1 MIKSLKKNDIRT
13 TPFTAAKK
21 WNPQNKLHKDLILW
35 QSGSVSGSLSLTF
48 KEYNDGTVA
57 PYTYISSAIAL
68 QQQQDDFL
76 RFREGV
82 NLSGS
87 ISPTGSFYYDP
98 VLSEKNLD
106 GTYKTVLYA
115 TTKHLFYK
123 ESQDPSK
130 IFGLES
136 LDSSNVNRS
145 LPNKISTF
153 NIPQNKFG
161 EKVIP
166 KSVAIKHE
174 IQGQTYNVVDD
185 GNSNLVINDKTFINN
200 QDANIDKIPANII
213 LNTADKN
220 NTISTVY
227 DGSPKTVTATTNPS
241 NLSYYITYNGSTT
254 PPTDAGTYTIVA
266 TIDDNFYT
274 GTINGTF
281 IIQKAAATITI
292 SNVSQ
297 IYDGNPKSV
306 TVVTVPSTLNRTVTY
321 NGSTTPPT
329 NVGKYNVVV
338 TINDINYQG
347 TQTVEL
353 NITGNSSTISAPNF
367 SKTYGDADFTI
378 PLNTKSNGSVSYTI
392 TSGPGT
398 VNNGKIK
405 ITGVGTIGVTINQAA
420 SGNYA
425 AASTTCSITVNTK
438 SLTVTGITASDKVD
452 DGNTTATLNTTK
464 VNLIGLVTYSSGT
477 KAKDV
482 VTLDVTSATGT
493 FSDPDA
499 GEGKTVTV
507 SGLTLSG
514 ADESKYNLVQPTT
527 TAAIKANS
535 ASGTINISD
544 ATVVYDGSPQ
554 RLSVSVSNTT
564 IPIKITYKNQLGTI
578 LRVDRLYN
586 SQLTEISGNYPIN
599 TSVYNVVAELDTSV
613 PTATSYTVT
622 TKTVKLNI
630 VSIKGDITF
639 GPNIFYYDG
648 KSKPVTTL
656 SVTPPNKNLIITYNG
671 STTPPTNVGTYTVN
685 VKFEDPNI
693 FYNNTVTL
701 SIIEIPTNNC
711 GTEIVNKPGYPQYQK
726 NIIDLTSAVGTVN
739 FLYSVGRG
747 ASQFTIEYPLN
758 SNKFVFDSGLR
769 SKDIAV
775 GTDIDDYVDS
785 KKTVTVTGGGI
796 PVNNTPISFNKDKT
810 GINSDD
816 GQNYDKCLV
825 TVYSPTNNNTWNC
838 SVSCVNAAPAV
849 IQPLPGIND
858 LYIPFVD
865 VFVSYPVYANAG
877 SGFNLN
883 KLVGELENEGKLGR
897 LSLYEF
903 DGILN
908 ILSNNYRSTFQF
920 NEDYVLVDTVTN
932 IKVIVTYK
940 SDSNTV
946 TINLKYKRLG
956 DSLENMIDRGALV
969 VDCHWFKYKGTKASF
984 EPEDAK
990 TQLLG
995 QISSDDFKDT
1005 FLSPRSSVT
1014 NGEIQRS
1021 LLKSFVNLAIKNTSI
1036 NNVRFEFKPDEMV
1049 IYDEYNNPTIIKSD
1063 TLYTRGM
1070 GLQDA
1075 EGILN
1080 DGLIYINPTDQVVE
1094 IVYPAICQPIN
1105 FGSDQRQLGPRLRN

>member
-123 ESQDPSK
+123 ESQDPTK

-145 LPNKISTF
+145 LPDKISTF

-161 EKVIP
+161 ENVIP
-166 KSVAIKHE
+166 KSVVITHE

-185 GNSNLVINDKTFINN
+185 GNSNLVVSDKTFINN
-200 QDANIDKIPANII
+200 QDANIDKVPSNII
-213 LNTADKN
+213 LNNVDKN

-353 NITGNSSTISAPNF
+353 NIAGNSSTISAPDF

-378 PLNTKSNGSVSYTI
+378 PLNTNSNGSVLYTI
-392 TSGPGT
+392 TSGLGTVGT

-405 ITGVGTIGVTINQAA
+405 IIGVGTIVVTITQSA

-425 AASTTCSITVNTK
+425 AATTNCSITISQK
-438 SLTVTGITASDKVD
+438 PLTVTGITAADKVQNASSLATV
-452 DGNTTATLNTTK
+452 NTTNAVLQGIIPKPNGNGTLDDVK
-464 VNLIGLVTYSSGT
+464 LIGTAV
-477 KAKDV
+477 
-482 VTLDVTSATGT
+482 GT
-493 FSDPDA
+493 FSDA
-499 GEGKTVTV
+499 NVGEGKTVTII
-507 SGLTLSG
+507 SGLALSG
-514 ADESKYNLVQPTT
+514 LDAPNYNLVPPTA
-527 TAAIKANS
+527 TAAIKVSGAN
-535 ASGTINISD
+535 GTITMPN
-544 ATVVYDGSPQ
+544 ATVTYNGNPQ
-554 RLSVSVSNTT
+554 PLGVSVNDDK
-564 IPIKITYKNQLGTI
+564 IPIKITYRENDTI
-578 LRVDRLYN
+578 LRVDRLYRN
-586 SQLTEISGNYPIN
+586 QLTKLSGNDYPKDIRPSYKV
-599 TSVYNVVAELDTSV
+599 TAELDTTVS
-613 PTATSYTVT
+613 TEILYTVT
-622 TKTVKLNI
+622 TVTATLNI
-630 VSIKGDITF
+630 TSITGIVTF

-648 KSKPVTTL
+648 NPKPVQIL
-656 SVTPPNKNLIITYNG
+656 STFPSEKEMIITYNG
-671 STTPPTNVGTYTVN
+671 LPTVPTTVGIYNVL
-685 VKFEDPNI
+685 VKFKDNNVV
-693 FYNNTVTL
+693 YNNINNPFKL
-701 SIIEIPTNNC
+701 KIKEIPTIAAA
-711 GTEIVNKPGYPQYQK
+711 TSPVISKETDSPQDQK
-726 NIIDLTSAVGTVN
+726 NIITFTTNTGTVYFRYN
-739 FLYSVGRG
+739 VVSDTR
-747 ASQFTIEYPLN
+747 FTIEYPLN
-758 SNKFVFDSGLR
+758 SGNLVHDSGVL
-769 SKDIAV
+769 S
-775 GTDIDDYVDS
+775 
-785 KKTVTVTGGGI
+785 
-796 PVNNTPISFNKDKT
+796 VNNSAQAQNVNTSFSKNNPVF
-810 GINSDD
+810 NSDN
-816 GQNYDKCLV
+816 GQDNNKCLI
-825 TVYSPTNNNTWNC
+825 TVYSPTNDSSWNYTI
-838 SVSCVNAAPAV
+838 S
-849 IQPLPGIND
+849 D
-858 LYIPFVD
+858 VD
-865 VFVSYPVYANAG
+865 VPPP
-877 SGFNLN
+877 NLLPPPTLPTIDDLGPLTIN
-883 KLVGELENEGKLGR
+883 ISAKFKTQGVESLRGARLLENLESQLQVLEDNGTLTDYESSAIANVLASNKDQLFVLNTSTILGPV
-897 LSLYEF
+897 S
-903 DGILN
+903 G
-908 ILSNNYRSTFQF
+908 
-920 NEDYVLVDTVTN
+920 TN
-932 IKVIVTYK
+932 IKVTVEYTQDVT
-940 SDSNTV
+940 NTK
-946 TINLKYKRLG
+946 INLQYTRLTN
-956 DSLENMIDRGALV
+956 SLAPGNTGAAV
-969 VDCHWFKYKGTKASF
+969 VDCHYYKYIG
-984 EPEDAK
+984 
-990 TQLLG
+990 TQLSFDTAEAQKQLKS
-995 QISSDDFKDT
+995 QINSDT
-1005 FLSPRSSVT
+1005 FLNTVISQGAGQVSI
-1014 NGEIQRS
+1014 GENQRS
-1021 LLKSFVNLAIKNTSI
+1021 LLQTLVLKSVAPPVI
-1036 NNVRFEFKPDEMV
+1036 NYPVIRFGFQTNKVV
-1049 IYDEYNNPTIIKSD
+1049 IYDKVDKNGKEIERLFFETTIPIENSD
-1063 TLYTRGM
+1063 GF
-1070 GLQDA
+1070 
-1075 EGILN
+1075 
-1080 DGLIYINPTDQVVE
+1080 IYIDTGKQIVE
-1094 IVYPAICQPIN
+1094 IVYPSICTPRN
-1105 FGSDQRQLGPRLRN
+1105 FGN

>member
-123 ESQDPSK
+123 ESQDPTK

-166 KSVAIKHE
+166 KSVVIKHE

-185 GNSNLVINDKTFINN
+185 GNSNLVVSDKTFINN
-200 QDANIDKIPANII
+200 QDANIDKVAANIT
-213 LNTADKN
+213 LN
-220 NTISTVY
+220 ISAGTY
-227 DGSPKTVTATTNPS
+227 DYDSDPYEITATTKPS
-241 NLSYYITYNGSTT
+241 NLAYI
-254 PPTDAGTYTIVA
+254 
-266 TIDDNFYT
+266 
-274 GTINGTF
+274 
-281 IIQKAAATITI
+281 
-292 SNVSQ
+292 
-297 IYDGNPKSV
+297 
-306 TVVTVPSTLNRTVTY
+306 VTY

-329 NVGKYNVVV
+329 NAGTYTVVA
-338 TINDINYQG
+338 TINDNFYQG
-347 TQTVEL
+347 STTGTFTIEQLSATITLSNLTQTYDGTPKSVTVVTTPSTL
-353 NITGNSSTISAPNF
+353 NRTVTYDGFTTPPTNVGTYTALVNINDVNFQGLKSGILVIAGKSPTISAPNF
-367 SKTYGDADFTI
+367 SKTYGDTDFTI
-378 PLNTKSNGSVSYTI
+378 PLNTNSNGSVSYTI

-398 VNNGKIK
+398 VNNGIIK
-405 ITGVGTIGVTINQAA
+405 ITGVGTIVVTINQAA

-438 SLTVTGITASDKVD
+438 SLIVTGITASDKVY
-452 DGNTTATLNTTK
+452 DGIIPATTTLNTTNK
-464 VNLIGLVTYSSGT
+464 NLVGVVSYSNGT
-477 KAKDV
+477 KDDV
-482 VTLDVTSATGT
+482 ILGGTAIGT
-493 FSDPDA
+493 FSDPDV
-499 GEGKTVTV
+499 GEGKTVTI
-507 SGLTLSG
+507 SGLTISG
-514 ADESKYNLVQPTT
+514 TDSSKYTLIQPTT

-599 TSVYNVVAELDTSV
+599 TSVYNVIAELDTSV

-630 VSIKGDITF
+630 VSIKGNITF
-639 GPNIFYYDG
+639 GPNIFYYDE
-648 KSKPVTTL
+648 KPKPVTTL

-671 STTPPTNVGTYTVN
+671 STTPPTNTGTYTVN

-726 NIIDLTSAVGTVN
+726 NIIDLTSDVGTVN

-775 GTDIDDYVDS
+775 GTD
-785 KKTVTVTGGGI
+785 TVTGGGI

-825 TVYSPTNNNTWNC
+825 TVYSPTNDNTWNC

-883 KLVGELENEGKLGR
+883 KLIGELEKEGKLGR

-908 ILSNNYRSTFQF
+908 ILSNNYKSRF
-920 NEDYVLVDTVTN
+920 NFNTDYVLVDTVTN

-940 SDSNTV
+940 SDSKTA

-956 DSLENMIDRGALV
+956 DSLDSMINRGALL
-969 VDCHWFKYKGTKASF
+969 VDCHWFRYNGTKASF

-995 QISSDDFKDT
+995 QISSDEFKDT

-1021 LLKSFVNLAIKNTSI
+1021 LLKSFVNLAIKNTPI

>member
-48 KEYNDGTVA
+48 KEFNDGTVP
-57 PYTYISSAIAL
+57 PYTYISSAISL
-68 QQQQDDFL
+68 QQQEEDFL

-123 ESQDPSK
+123 ESQDPTK

-200 QDANIDKIPANII
+200 QDVNIDKVAANIT
-213 LNTADKN
+213 LN
-220 NTISTVY
+220 ISAGTY
-227 DGSPKTVTATTNPS
+227 DYDSDPYEITATTKPT
-241 NLSYYITYNGSTT
+241 NLSYI
-254 PPTDAGTYTIVA
+254 
-266 TIDDNFYT
+266 
-274 GTINGTF
+274 
-281 IIQKAAATITI
+281 
-292 SNVSQ
+292 
-297 IYDGNPKSV
+297 
-306 TVVTVPSTLNRTVTY
+306 VTY

-329 NVGKYNVVV
+329 NAGTYTVVATINDNFYQGSVTGTFKIEQLSATITLSNLTQTYDGTPKPVTVSTTPSTLNRTVTYDGSITPPTNVGSYTTLV
-338 TINDINYQG
+338 TINDVNYKG
-347 TQTVEL
+347 LKSGILV
-353 NITGNSSTISAPNF
+353 ITGNSSTISAPNF

-438 SLTVTGITASDKVD
+438 SLIVTGITASDKVI
-452 DGNTTATLNTTK
+452 DGNPNATLNTSK

-477 KAKDV
+477 KAKDDV
-482 VTLDVTSATGT
+482 ILDVASATGT
-493 FSDPDA
+493 FSDSSS
-499 GEGKTVTV
+499 GEDKVVTI
-507 SGLTLSG
+507 SGLTISG
-514 ADESKYNLVQPTT
+514 TDSSKYTLIQPTT

-544 ATVVYDGSPQ
+544 TTVVYDGSPQ
-554 RLSVSVSNTT
+554 RLSVSVNNTT

-586 SQLTEISGNYPIN
+586 SQLTEISGNYPIDA
-599 TSVYNVVAELDTSV
+599 SVYNVIAELDTSV
-613 PTATSYTVT
+613 PTATRYTVT

-630 VSIKGDITF
+630 VSIKGNITF
-639 GPNIFYYDG
+639 GPNIFYYDE
-648 KSKPVTTL
+648 KPKPVATL

-671 STTPPTNVGTYTVN
+671 STTPPTNKGTYTVN

-701 SIIEIPTNNC
+701 SIIEIPTENC

-726 NIIDLTSAVGTVN
+726 NIIDLGSTVGTVN
-739 FLYSVGRG
+739 FLYSVGHG

-775 GTDIDDYVDS
+775 GTD
-785 KKTVTVTGGGI
+785 TVTGGGI

-825 TVYSPTNNNTWNC
+825 TVYSPTNDNTWNC

-849 IQPLPGIND
+849 IQPLQGIND
-858 LYIPFVD
+858 IFVPFVD

-883 KLVGELENEGKLGR
+883 KLIGELEKEGDLGR

-908 ILSNNYRSTFQF
+908 ILSNNYTKTFQF
-920 NEDYVLVDTVTN
+920 NTDYVLVDTVTN

-940 SDSNTV
+940 SDSKTA

-956 DSLENMIDRGALV
+956 DSLENMIDRSPLV

-984 EPEDAK
+984 DVEDAK

-995 QISSDDFKDT
+995 QINSDEFKDT

>member
-13 TPFTAAKK
+13 TPFTAAKT

-48 KEYNDGTVA
+48 KEFNDGTIS

-68 QQQQDDFL
+68 QQQEDDFL

-98 VLSEKNLD
+98 ILSEKNID

-123 ESQDPSK
+123 ESQDPTK

-166 KSVAIKHE
+166 NTVEITHE
-174 IQGQTYNVVDD
+174 IQGNVYKVLDD
-185 GNSNLVINDKTFINN
+185 GNSNLVISDKTFINN

-213 LNTADKN
+213 LNNLT
-220 NTISTVY
+220 SEVY
-227 DGSPKTVTATTNPS
+227 DGDPYEIGATTKPS
-241 NLSYYITYNGSTT
+241 NLAYIVTYNGSTT
-254 PPTDAGTYTIVA
+254 PPTDAGTYTIIA
-266 TIDDNFYT
+266 TINDNFYYGSAT
-274 GTINGTF
+274 GTF
-281 IIQKAAATITI
+281 IIEKAERTI
-292 SNVSQ
+292 NVSNLSQ
-297 IYDGNPKSV
+297 TYDGNPKSV
-306 TVVTVPSTLNRTVTY
+306 TVSIVGVNVSYTVTY
-321 NGSTTPPT
+321 NGFTTPPT
-329 NVGKYNVVV
+329 DAGKYKVVV
-338 TINDINYQG
+338 TIDDKNYKG
-347 TQTVEL
+347 SKTVEL
-353 NITGNSSTISAPNF
+353 NVAGKMPSITSLCPI
-367 SKTYGDADFTI
+367 KTYGDPDFDI
-378 PLNTKSNGSVSYTI
+378 PINSNSNGSISYTI
-392 TSGPGT
+392 NSGPA
-398 VNNGKIK
+398 VIKKGKIS
-405 ITGVGTIGVTINQAA
+405 ITDIGTIDVTVNQAA
-420 SGNYA
+420 SGNYI
-425 AASTTCSITVNTK
+425 ASSVNCSITVNQK
-438 SLTVTGITASDKVD
+438 PLTVVGITANNKSY
-452 DGNTTATLNTTK
+452 DGNNTATLNTTNK
-464 VNLIGLVTYSSGT
+464 QLVGVVTYSNGT
-477 KAKDV
+477 SDI
-482 VTLDVTSATGT
+482 VTLDGTAIGT
-493 FSDPDA
+493 FSDA
-499 GEGKTVTV
+499 NVGEGKTVTI
-507 SGLTLSG
+507 SGLTISG
-514 ADESKYNLVQPTT
+514 TDSSKYTLIQPN
-527 TAAIKANS
+527 AIASIKSNTG
-535 ASGTINISD
+535 SGTITISD
-544 ATVVYDGSPQ
+544 KLVTYDGTPKS
-554 RLSVSVSNTT
+554 LDVSINDTN
-564 IPIKITYKNQLGTI
+564 IPIKITYTRGNNIITLVKLYRGITTI
-578 LRVDRLYN
+578 SQGQYPKDIGIYN
-586 SQLTEISGNYPIN
+586 IK
-599 TSVYNVVAELDTSV
+599 AELDNDIST
-613 PTATSYTVT
+613 TIKYTVS
-622 TKTVKLNI
+622 TVNATLNI
-630 VSIKGDITF
+630 TSQISNVVF

-648 KSKPVTTL
+648 QQKQLQILSK
-656 SVTPPNKNLIITYNG
+656 TPSNLNLYLTYIGFVNSFPSEIGTYDVKVFSDSNFAYNQTKQLIIQ
-671 STTPPTNVGTYTVN
+671 SIQTN
-685 VKFEDPNI
+685 
-693 FYNNTVTL
+693 
-701 SIIEIPTNNC
+701 SC
-711 GTEIVNKPGYPQYQK
+711 GTNITNETTYQQYQK
-726 NIIDLTSAVGTVN
+726 NIIDLGSTVGTVN

-769 SKDIAV
+769 SKDIVV
-775 GTDIDDYVDS
+775 GTDITDYVDS

-810 GINSDD
+810 GINSDN

-825 TVYSPTNNNTWNC
+825 TVYSPTNDNTWNY
-838 SVSCVNAAPAV
+838 SVSCVNTAPAV
-849 IQPLPGIND
+849 IQPLQGIND
-858 LYIPFVD
+858 IFVPFVD
-865 VFVSYPVYANAG
+865 VSVSYPAYANAG

-883 KLVGELENEGKLGR
+883 KLIGELEKEGDLGR

-908 ILSNNYRSTFQF
+908 ILFNNYTSRF
-920 NEDYVLVDTVTN
+920 NFNTDYVLVDTVTN

-940 SDSNTV
+940 SDSKTA

-956 DSLENMIDRGALV
+956 DSLENMIDRSPLV

-984 EPEDAK
+984 DVEDAK

-995 QISSDDFKDT
+995 QINSDEFKDT

-1049 IYDEYNNPTIIKSD
+1049 IYDEYNNPTRIKSD
-1063 TLYTRGM
+1063 TLYTPGM

-1105 FGSDQRQLGPRLRN
+1105 FGSDQRQLGRN

>member
-166 KSVAIKHE
+166 KSVVIKHE

-185 GNSNLVINDKTFINN
+185 GNSNLVVSDKTFINN
-200 QDANIDKIPANII
+200 QDANIDKVAANITLNI
-213 LNTADKN
+213 LSGT
-220 NTISTVY
+220 Y
-227 DGSPKTVTATTNPS
+227 DYDSDPYEITATTKPT
-241 NLSYYITYNGSTT
+241 NLSYI
-254 PPTDAGTYTIVA
+254 
-266 TIDDNFYT
+266 
-274 GTINGTF
+274 
-281 IIQKAAATITI
+281 
-292 SNVSQ
+292 
-297 IYDGNPKSV
+297 
-306 TVVTVPSTLNRTVTY
+306 VTY

-329 NVGKYNVVV
+329 NAGTYTVVA
-338 TINDINYQG
+338 TINDNFYQG
-347 TQTVEL
+347 STTGTFTIEQLSATITLSNLTQTYDGTPKSVTVVTTPSTL
-353 NITGNSSTISAPNF
+353 NRTVTYDGSTTPPTNVGTYTALVNINDVNFQGLKSGILVIAGKSPTISAPNF
-367 SKTYGDADFTI
+367 SKTYGDTDFTI
-378 PLNTKSNGSVSYTI
+378 PLNTNSNGSVSYTI

-398 VNNGKIK
+398 VNNGIIK
-405 ITGVGTIGVTINQAA
+405 ITGVGTIVVTINQAA

-438 SLTVTGITASDKVD
+438 SLIVTGITASDKVY
-452 DGNTTATLNTTK
+452 DGITPATTTLNTTNK
-464 VNLIGLVTYSSGT
+464 NLVGVVSYSNGT
-477 KAKDV
+477 KDDV
-482 VTLDVTSATGT
+482 ILGGTAIGT
-493 FSDPDA
+493 FSDPDV
-499 GEGKTVTV
+499 GEGKTVTI
-507 SGLTLSG
+507 SGLTISG
-514 ADESKYNLVQPTT
+514 TDSSKYTLIQPTT

-599 TSVYNVVAELDTSV
+599 TSVYNVIAELDTSV

-630 VSIKGDITF
+630 VSIKGNITF

-648 KSKPVTTL
+648 KSKPVVTL

-671 STTPPTNVGTYTVN
+671 STTPPTNTGTYTVN

-701 SIIEIPTNNC
+701 SIIEIPTENC

-758 SNKFVFDSGLR
+758 SNKFVFDSELR

-785 KKTVTVTGGGI
+785 KKTVTVKGGGI

-849 IQPLPGIND
+849 IQPLQGIND
-858 LYIPFVD
+858 IFVPFVD

-883 KLVGELENEGKLGR
+883 KLIGELEKEGDLGR

-920 NEDYVLVDTVTN
+920 NKDYVLVDTVTN

-940 SDSNTV
+940 SDSKTA

-956 DSLENMIDRGALV
+956 DSLESLIRTSSLV

-984 EPEDAK
+984 DVEDAK
-990 TQLLG
+990 TQLIG
-995 QISSDDFKDT
+995 QISSDKFKDT
-1005 FLSPRSSVT
+1005 FLSPNSTIT
-1014 NGEIQRS
+1014 NGEKQRS
-1021 LLKSFVNLAIKNTSI
+1021 LLKEFVNLAITNTSI
-1036 NNVRFEFKPDEMV
+1036 DNVRFEFLSTSDEIN
-1049 IYDEYNNPTIIKSD
+1049 IYTNPITIFKFN
-1063 TLYTRGM
+1063 TLLDQDNSLLR
-1070 GLQDA
+1070 DA

-1105 FGSDQRQLGPRLRN
+1105 FGSDQRQLGRN

>member
-123 ESQDPSK
+123 ESQDPTK

-166 KSVAIKHE
+166 KSVVIKHE

-185 GNSNLVINDKTFINN
+185 GNSNLIVSDKTFINN
-200 QDANIDKIPANII
+200 QDANIDKVPANII
-213 LNTADKN
+213 LNNVDKN
-220 NTISTVY
+220 NTISKVY
-227 DGSPKTVTATTNPS
+227 DGSPKIVTATTKPLD
-241 NLSYYITYNGSTT
+241 LSYIVTYNGSTT
-254 PPTDAGTYTIVA
+254 PPTNAGTYTIVA

-274 GTINGTF
+274 GTITGTL
-281 IIQKAAATITI
+281 IINKQSATINI
-292 SNVSQ
+292 SNLSQ
-297 IYDGNPKSV
+297 TYDGNPKSV
-306 TVVTVPSTLNRTVTY
+306 TVGVTPVNVNYTTTY
-321 NGSTTPPT
+321 NTSTTPPT
-329 NVGKYNVVV
+329 NVGNYKVVV

-347 TQTVEL
+347 KQITEL
-353 NITGNSSTISAPNF
+353 NIVGNSSTISALNF

-378 PLNTKSNGSVSYTI
+378 PVNTISNGAISYTI
-392 TSGPGT
+392 TSGLGT
-398 VNNGKIK
+398 VGIVSNGKIR
-405 ITGVGTIGVTINQAA
+405 ITGVGTLNVTITQAA

-425 AASTTCSITVNTK
+425 SASTTCSITISVK
-438 SLTVTGITASDKVD
+438 PLTVTGITADDKAYNGD
-452 DGNTTATLNTTK
+452 ITATLNTANATLQGVIK
-464 VNLIGLVTYSSGT
+464 KPNGNGIF
-477 KAKDV
+477 DN
-482 VTLDVTSATGT
+482 VTLDVNLASGT
-493 FSDPDA
+493 FSDSLP
-499 GEGKTVTV
+499 GEGKTVTI
-507 SGLTLSG
+507 SNLTIG
-514 ADESKYNLVQPTT
+514 GTDASKYTLVQPTT

-599 TSVYNVVAELDTSV
+599 TSVYNVIAELDTSV
-613 PTATSYTVT
+613 PTATRYTVT

-630 VSIKGDITF
+630 VSIKGNITF
-639 GPNIFYYDG
+639 GPNIFYYD
-648 KSKPVTTL
+648 KKPKPVVTL

-671 STTPPTNVGTYTVN
+671 STTPPTNTGTYTVN

-701 SIIEIPTNNC
+701 SIIEIPTKNC
-711 GTEIVNKPGYPQYQK
+711 ETEIVNTPGYPQYQK
-726 NIIDLTSAVGTVN
+726 NIIYLTSAVGTVN

-775 GTDIDDYVDS
+775 GTD
-785 KKTVTVTGGGI
+785 TVTGGGI

-825 TVYSPTNNNTWNC
+825 TVYSPTNDNTWNY

-849 IQPLPGIND
+849 IQPLQGIND
-858 LYIPFVD
+858 IFVPFVD

-877 SGFNLN
+877 SGFDLN
-883 KLVGELENEGKLGR
+883 KLIGELKKEGDLGR

-908 ILSNNYRSTFQF
+908 ILFNNYTKTFQF
-920 NEDYVLVDTVTN
+920 NKDYVLVDTVTN
-932 IKVIVTYK
+932 IKVIVTYT
-940 SDSNTV
+940 SDSKTA

-956 DSLENMIDRGALV
+956 DSLENMIDRSPLV

-984 EPEDAK
+984 DVEDAK

-995 QISSDDFKDT
+995 QISSDEFKDT
-1005 FLSPRSSVT
+1005 FLSPRTSVT

-1049 IYDEYNNPTIIKSD
+1049 IYDEYNNPTRIKSD
-1063 TLYTRGM
+1063 TLYTPGM

-1105 FGSDQRQLGPRLRN
+1105 FGSDQRQLGRN

>member
-48 KEYNDGTVA
+48 KEFNDGTVP
-57 PYTYISSAIAL
+57 PYTYISSAISL
-68 QQQQDDFL
+68 QQQEEDFL

-123 ESQDPSK
+123 ESQDPTK

-200 QDANIDKIPANII
+200 QDVNIDKVAANIT
-213 LNTADKN
+213 LN
-220 NTISTVY
+220 ISAGTY
-227 DGSPKTVTATTNPS
+227 DYDSDPYEITATTKPT
-241 NLSYYITYNGSTT
+241 NLSYI
-254 PPTDAGTYTIVA
+254 
-266 TIDDNFYT
+266 
-274 GTINGTF
+274 
-281 IIQKAAATITI
+281 
-292 SNVSQ
+292 
-297 IYDGNPKSV
+297 
-306 TVVTVPSTLNRTVTY
+306 VTY

-329 NVGKYNVVV
+329 NAGTYTVVA
-338 TINDINYQG
+338 TINDNFYQG
-347 TQTVEL
+347 SVTDTFTIEQLSATITLSNLAQTYDGTPKSVTVSTTPSTL
-353 NITGNSSTISAPNF
+353 NRTVTYDGSTTPPTNVGAYTTLVAINDVNYKGLKSGRLVISGKSSTISAPNF

-378 PLNTKSNGSVSYTI
+378 PLNTNSNGSVSYTI

-425 AASTTCSITVNTK
+425 ADSTTCSITVNTK
-438 SLTVTGITASDKVD
+438 SLTVTGITASDKVI
-452 DGNTTATLNTTK
+452 DGNPNATLNTSK

-477 KAKDV
+477 KAKDDV
-482 VTLDVTSATGT
+482 ILDVASATGT
-493 FSDPDA
+493 FSDSSS
-499 GEGKTVTV
+499 GEDKVVTI
-507 SGLTLSG
+507 SGLTISG
-514 ADESKYNLVQPTT
+514 TDSSKYTLIQPTT

-544 ATVVYDGSPQ
+544 TTVVYDGSPQ
-554 RLSVSVSNTT
+554 RLSVSVNNTT

-586 SQLTEISGNYPIN
+586 SQLTEISGNYPIDA
-599 TSVYNVVAELDTSV
+599 SVYNVIAELDTSV
-613 PTATSYTVT
+613 PTATRYTVT

-630 VSIKGDITF
+630 VSIKGNITF
-639 GPNIFYYDG
+639 GPNIFYYDE
-648 KSKPVTTL
+648 KPKPVATL

-671 STTPPTNVGTYTVN
+671 STTPPTNKGTYTVN

-701 SIIEIPTNNC
+701 SIIEIPTENC

-726 NIIDLTSAVGTVN
+726 NIIDLGSTVGTVN

-775 GTDIDDYVDS
+775 GTD
-785 KKTVTVTGGGI
+785 TVTGGGI

-825 TVYSPTNNNTWNC
+825 TVYSPTNDNTWNC

-849 IQPLPGIND
+849 IQPLQGIND
-858 LYIPFVD
+858 IFVPFVD

-883 KLVGELENEGKLGR
+883 KLIGELEKEGDLGR

-920 NEDYVLVDTVTN
+920 NKDYVLVDTVTN

-940 SDSNTV
+940 SDGKTA

-956 DSLENMIDRGALV
+956 DSLESLIRTSSLV

-984 EPEDAK
+984 DVEDAK
-990 TQLLG
+990 TQLIG
-995 QISSDDFKDT
+995 QISSDKFKDT
-1005 FLSPRSSVT
+1005 FLSPNSTIT
-1014 NGEIQRS
+1014 NGEKQRS
-1021 LLKSFVNLAIKNTSI
+1021 LLKEFVNLAITNTSI
-1036 NNVRFEFKPDEMV
+1036 DNVRFEFLSTSDEIN
-1049 IYDEYNNPTIIKSD
+1049 IYTNPITIFKFN
-1063 TLYTRGM
+1063 TLLDQDNSLLR
-1070 GLQDA
+1070 DA

-1105 FGSDQRQLGPRLRN
+1105 FGSDQRQLGRN

>member
-21 WNPQNKLHKDLILW
+21 WNPQNKIHKDLILW

-48 KEYNDGTVA
+48 KEFNDGTVA

-98 VLSEKNLD
+98 ILSEKNID

-166 KSVAIKHE
+166 KSVVITHE

-185 GNSNLVINDKTFINN
+185 GNSNLVVSDKTFINN
-200 QDANIDKIPANII
+200 QDANIDKVVANII
-213 LNTADKN
+213 LNDLTNK
-220 NTISTVY
+220 VY
-227 DGSPKTVTATTNPS
+227 NGSPYQITATTKPT
-241 NLSYYITYNGSTT
+241 NLSYIVTYNGSIT
-254 PPTDAGTYTIVA
+254 PPTNAGTYTVVA
-266 TIDDNFYT
+266 TINDNFYQGSTT
-274 GTINGTF
+274 GIF
-281 IIQKAAATITI
+281 IIQKADATITI
-292 SNVSQ
+292 SNLSQ

-329 NVGKYNVVV
+329 NVGKYKVDV

-347 TQTVEL
+347 TQTAEL
-353 NITGNSSTISAPNF
+353 NIAGNSSTISAANF

-438 SLTVTGITASDKVD
+438 QLIVTGITASDKVY
-452 DGNTTATLNTTK
+452 DGNTTATLNTTNK
-464 VNLIGLVTYSSGT
+464 TLQGVVSYSNGT
-477 KAKDV
+477 KDD
-482 VTLDVTSATGT
+482 VTLDVTGASGT
-493 FSDPDA
+493 FSSDA
-499 GEGKTVTV
+499 VGEGKTVTI
-507 SGLTLSG
+507 SGLTISG
-514 ADESKYNLVQPTT
+514 TDSSKYTLIQPTT

-554 RLSVSVSNTT
+554 RLSVSVTNTT

-586 SQLTEISGNYPIN
+586 SQLTEISGNYPIDA
-599 TSVYNVVAELDTSV
+599 SVYNVVAELDTSV

-639 GPNIFYYDG
+639 GPNIFYYDE
-648 KSKPVTTL
+648 KSKPVAIL

-671 STTPPTNVGTYTVN
+671 STTPPTNTGTYTVN

-693 FYNNTVTL
+693 FYNNTVNL
-701 SIIEIPTNNC
+701 SIIEIPTENC

-726 NIIDLTSAVGTVN
+726 NIIDLTSTVGTVN
-739 FLYSVGRG
+739 FLYSVGLG
-747 ASQFTIEYPLN
+747 SSQFTIEYPLN
-758 SNKFVFDSGLR
+758 SGNIVYDSGLR

-775 GTDIDDYVDS
+775 GTNIVDYVS
-785 KKTVTVTGGGI
+785 KNTVTVTGGGI

-810 GINSDD
+810 GINLDN

-825 TVYSPTNNNTWNC
+825 TVYSPTNDNTWNC

-858 LYIPFVD
+858 LYIPFID
-865 VFVSYPVYANAG
+865 VFVTYQAYANAG
-877 SGFNLN
+877 SGNHLN
-883 KLVGELENEGKLGR
+883 KLVGELKSKVADGN
-897 LSLYEF
+897 LSPYEF
-903 DGILN
+903 DGIVN
-908 ILSNNYRSTFQF
+908 ILSNNYTKTFLF

-932 IKVIVTYK
+932 IKVIVTYN
-940 SDSNTV
+940 SDGKTA

-956 DSLENMIDRGALV
+956 DSLESLIRTSSLV
-969 VDCHWFKYKGTKASF
+969 VDCHWFKYKGTKALF
-984 EPEDAK
+984 DVEDAK
-990 TQLLG
+990 TQLIG
-995 QISSDDFKDT
+995 QISSDKFKDT
-1005 FLSPRSSVT
+1005 FLSPNSTIT
-1014 NGEIQRS
+1014 NGEKQRS
-1021 LLKSFVNLAIKNTSI
+1021 LLKEFVNLAITDTSI
-1036 NNVRFEFKPDEMV
+1036 DNVRFEFLSTSDEIN
-1049 IYDEYNNPTIIKSD
+1049 IYTNPITIFKFNILLDQDNS
-1063 TLYTRGM
+1063 LLR
-1070 GLQDA
+1070 DA

-1105 FGSDQRQLGPRLRN
+1105 FGSDPRKFSTGN